1 MMKKQVSVSTR
12 TKLAPQSS
20 DKEER
25 EVDSKKNEKLIKT
38 ELAILASE
46 IWKKYDLDGNGVL
59 DREEIKSFVA
69 DILNDVKLD

>member
-25 EVDSKKNEKLIKT
+25 EVDSKKNEKLIET
-38 ELAILASE
+38 ELASLASE